1 MKTETTAT
9 VVDGALKLDEPID
22 LPNETRVRVQVEC
35 ADGERPTRHEALK
48 RLFEYMKEH
57 PFNSGGMHFKRDEL
71 YDRV

>member
-22 LPNETRVRVQVEC
+22 LPNETRVRVHVEC
-35 ADGERPTRHEALK
+35 ASADLPTGQDALK
-48 RLFEYMKEH
+48 QLFEYMQQH
-57 PFNSGGMHFKRDEL
+57 PFNSGGVRHSRDDL